1 MSDAALIGPVH
12 PPDLHVMTYNI
23 RRRMPQRM
31 RRSRDLW
38 SGRRDLIA
46 TLLRAEQPT
55 ILGVQEAL
63 ADQASFVA
71 AALGPAYA
79 HIGRGRNARG
89 DGERCPIFYDTRRLR
104 LDDWQQRALSATP
117 LRPGSHS
124 WGNVLPRIVVS
135 ADFTDT
141 ATGTRFTVLNTHF
154 DHLSRASRNN
164 SAAMIN
170 QLVLAAG
177 GPAIAMGDM
186 NAGAT
191 SRAVGILRNGPLRDA
206 WAVAQD
212 RLTPLWGTY
221 SGYRRPKIGGKRIDW
236 MLVTATVTVEAVGIN
251 AVRVNGAAGSDH
263 EPLQARIR
271 LDAAPGSPA
280 RLS

>member
-1 MSDAALIGPVH
+1 M
-12 PPDLHVMTYNI
+12 M
-23 RRRMPQRM
+23 RRR
-31 RRSRDLW
+31 RDLW
-38 SGRRDLIA
+38 AGRRDLIA
-46 TLLRAEQPT
+46 ALLRAEQPT

-63 ADQASFVA
+63 ADQVKFVA

-79 HIGRGRNARG
+79 HVGRGRNDGG
-89 DGERCPIFYDTRRLR
+89 DGERCPIFYDTRRVR

-117 LRPGSHS
+117 LRPGSRT
-124 WGNVLPRIVVS
+124 WGNMLPRIVVS

-170 QLVLAAG
+170 ELAIASQ

-186 NAGAT
+186 NAGPT

-206 WAVAQD
+206 WAIARE

-221 SGYRRPKIGGKRIDW
+221 SGYRRPRVGGKRIDW
-236 MLVTATVTVEAVGIN
+236 MLVTATVTVDAVGIN
-251 AVRVNGAAGSDH
+251 AVRVDGATGSDH

-271 LDAAPGSPA
+271 LDAATGSPA